1 MNKSMEIEKVERD
14 KFTYFMLILNF
25 IVSSCGM
32 VLFLTNKNDTT
43 IDGQFLM
50 STGLTYFIAG
60 LIIVIVFAIVFPFK
74 YEYVYKHI
82 ELTNEIPQNIQDLNK
97 QQYVLVNP
105 IRGQSIIYYD
115 ENNEKQMIELNDDVD
130 VNLEESNKNEIVLLI
145 KKNYG
150 LFKKINFDKAEVI
163 VQATIYIKDNKNVIN
178 VINSKIL

>member
-1 MNKSMEIEKVERD
+1 MNKSMEIEKVKRN
-14 KFTYFMLILNF
+14 KFVYFMFILSF
-25 IVSSCGM
+25 IVSIWGL

-50 STGLTYFIAG
+50 SSGLTYFFTG
-60 LIIVIVFAIVFPFK
+60 SMIVIIFAIVFPFK

-82 ELTNEIPQNIQDLNK
+82 ELINEIPQNIQDLNK
-97 QQYVLVNP
+97 QRYVLANP

-115 ENNEKQMIELNDDVD
+115 ENNEKQIIELNDDAN
-130 VNLEESNKNEIVLLI
+130 VNFEESNKNEIVLLI

-150 LFKKINFDKAEVI
+150 LFKKINFDKTEVI
-163 VQATIYIKDNKNVIN
+163 VQAIIYIKNNKN

>member
-1 MNKSMEIEKVERD
+1 M
-14 KFTYFMLILNF
+14 
-25 IVSSCGM
+25 
-32 VLFLTNKNDTT
+32 FLTNKNDTT
-43 IDGQFLM
+43 IDGQFLI
-50 STGLTYFIAG
+50 STGLTDFITG

-97 QQYVLVNP
+97 QRYVLVNP

-115 ENNEKQMIELNDDVD
+115 ENNEKQIIELNDDAN
-130 VNLEESNKNEIVLLI
+130 VNFEESNKNEIVLLI

-150 LFKKINFDKAEVI
+150 LFKKINYDKAEVI
-163 VQATIYIKDNKNVIN
+163 VQAIIYIKNNKN